1 MALTTDFWVSAY
13 LARLGAAGIFAH
25 LMHRGD
31 ATAGA
36 VAIKVATMDG
46 NASVFLRSYDGTGR
60 RVWTPRCKTVI
71 EAEADNLLARQRQFD
86 PDLWVIEIEDPKGRH
101 LLEEDGLD

>member
-13 LARLGAAGIFAH
+13 LARLSQAGIFAH
-25 LMHRGD
+25 VAHRGD

-46 NASVFLRSYDGTGR
+46 RASFFTRSFDGSGE
-60 RVWTPRCKTVI
+60 RVWTT
-71 EAEADNLLARQRQFD
+71 AADRSPENEVDDSIARQRSFD
-86 PDLWVIEIEDPKGRH
+86 RDLWVIEVEDPRGRH
-101 LLEEDGLD
+101 LLDQEGLT